1 MVSTVLEKPKATVA
15 SLVTGIV
22 SRMPAPADEVKLVVL
37 NSLGE
42 VASERSRLADG
53 PLANLSFESRLLERA
68 GKEPYFLLVQ
78 GLVKGKLAWEQRL
91 GSIRFHA

>member
-1 MVSTVLEKPKATVA
+1 MILEKPKATLA

-42 VASERSRLADG
+42 VASESTRAVDG
-53 PLANLSFESRLLERA
+53 PLANFSFESRLLDKA
-68 GKEPYFLLVQ
+68 GKEPYFLLVK

-91 GSIRFHA
+91 GSLRFHA